1 MYQFQIISK
10 SRPVTKIWGTRP
22 NEFRS
27 FFQDWHV
34 RKCKENRE
42 VAVSDMQR
50 PLTWWGSAMPREI
63 CHSYL
68 PSIQEHVS
76 ISLISTLS
84 FLYRRKQNGFINLP
98 WSCSLPSTMVLLP
111 LQNHWKTTGKLQ
123 KPKSPLAWHWL
134 GIGLALAW
142 LGDFWVIPSVS
153 VSPPVVWSPG
163 AFSLRLPVPC
173 LDIAFGIGRL
183 IRLIEIMAMA
193 IESSG

>member
-123 KPKSPLAWHWL
+123 KPKSPLAWQWF
-134 GIGLALAW
+134 GIGLAGWFLGDSFCFGFTSSCLKPWSIFASPTSALPWHCVWNRKTHKTHRNHGNGNRIFWLAW
-142 LGDFWVIPSVS
+142 K
-153 VSPPVVWSPG
+153 
-163 AFSLRLPVPC
+163 
-173 LDIAFGIGRL
+173 
-183 IRLIEIMAMA
+183 
-193 IESSG
+193 